1 MIPHRVKLSG
11 FLSYT
16 DEQDIRFGGAAVWML
31 AGTNGSG
38 KSSVF
43 DAVTYALFGHHRGGS
58 QNAAELINKDSS
70 ALAVE
75 FDFKLDGRLFRAKRT
90 LRRSQKG
97 AISGTQQ
104 MFALPK
110 GVADDSD
117 AWDAVADTTK
127 KVDFDKWVHEHV
139 GLDYETFTSSVLLL
153 QGKAEKLLDSK
164 PSGRA
169 EVLAGI
175 VDLGRYQRLH
185 EKANA
190 KKLGLKGQLDT
201 LAAQIEGVPEVSDME
216 YVGAALRIGE
226 CEHGRV
232 DVQKRI
238 DDLSGLELQARR
250 WEDADARHRQAEGKL
265 KTAESLL
272 TDAVR
277 IEARFNK
284 LTELRAVVPVIGT
297 VAGALQ
303 DLRTSKGRVKEL
315 ERRRD
320 EAKVAQADA
329 DREQEKSKRQ
339 VVQHKQTLTADEK
352 KLADGNARLRV
363 LAVVLNTLKMVATAE
378 ADVRRLTDDAAALP
392 ANPDAEVAAAQAAV
406 DRLTDLAR
414 VLPILE
420 RVNTER
426 HDLAQAL
433 RKAQDGQ
440 TQLGELKAKGKAKAT
455 EQTTLTPEQAAAKEA
470 KTAADEQLGKAKSLV
485 EQAAAALAEF
495 DTHAGEKTCRSCGSP
510 LTAKHFADEKAKRAD
525 ALRRAEGAQKDAI
538 SAGKMATEK
547 DRDLTA
553 RLAKLATEVADLR
566 ELYTAKNGELKQADA
581 DAKRLRDSLT
591 LRYAEL
597 PDPYKSRIAPS
608 QPADWSATH
617 YPERDEL
624 AVLRRDVE
632 QLDTT
637 RRVLRTATDTQAKAR
652 DLRTRLDTATTQ
664 LTALRATLPPGD
676 SMTLRAEHATL
687 TAAEKTLIETIQA
700 LKKAIETAEREA
712 DKRGRDA
719 HDAAHTQTEIAGKL
733 TTEEVTRKH
742 CTDTIE
748 RALRGLTD
756 KWRTTAENAGM
767 GEYAAFKGE
776 LDTLIADGVEAK
788 AKQLEQ
794 ARLSLAA
801 LREDIERLSA
811 EAAEFPPEAKRS
823 PADIRTEVVA
833 ARKEYEDRDR
843 DLREAQKH
851 RDKLDG
857 HRERRATL
865 GADAIRLDGEHNRY
879 KLLSE
884 LLGRDRLQRH
894 LVRQAERQIVDFAN
908 AVLDRLSGGQLF
920 LKLVG
925 GSDGAGTDRALDMEC
940 ANRVTGGAPIN
951 VTFLSG
957 SQRFRVAVSLALA
970 IGQYASRLHRPIES
984 VIIDEG
990 FGCLDRQGR
999 QVMIQE
1005 LQNLRGHLNCIL
1017 LVSHQEEFADAFAD
1031 GYRFELQNGATRV
1044 SRFQR

>member
-1 MIPHRVKLSG
+1 MIPFRIKLSG
-11 FLSYT
+11 FLSYKE
-16 DEQDIRFGGAAVWML
+16 EQEVRFGGAPVWML

-58 QNAAELINKDSS
+58 QNAAELINKESS

-110 GVADDSD
+110 DAGDDADE
-117 AWDAVADTTK
+117 WEAVEDTTK

-139 GLDYETFTSSVLLL
+139 GLDYEIFTSSVLLL

-201 LAAQIEGVPEVSDME
+201 LAAQIVGVPEVSEME
-216 YVGAALRIGE
+216 YVGATLRIAE
-226 CEHGRV
+226 CEQARAE
-232 DVQKRI
+232 VQKKI
-238 DDLSGLELQARR
+238 DDLSALELQARR
-250 WEDADARHRQAEGKL
+250 WEDADARHRQAEDKL
-265 KTAESLL
+265 KTAEALL

-277 IEARFNK
+277 IESRFNK
-284 LTELRAVVPVIGT
+284 LSELKAVVPIIGT
-297 VAGALQ
+297 VAGARQ
-303 DLRTSKGRVKEL
+303 DLRTSEGVAKEL
-315 ERRRD
+315 ERRRE
-320 EAKVAQADA
+320 EAKLAQADA
-329 DREQEKSKRQ
+329 DQSRDQAKRQ
-339 VVQHKQTLTADEK
+339 LAQHKRTLAEDEK
-352 KLADGNARLRV
+352 KLAEGNARLRV
-363 LAVVLNTLKMVATAE
+363 LAVVLNTLRLAAAADADVKRLTDEAAAQPADPE
-378 ADVRRLTDDAAALP
+378 ADVR
-392 ANPDAEVAAAQAAV
+392 AAQAAV
-406 DRLTDLAR
+406 DRLTELGR

-420 RVNTER
+420 RLNTER

-433 RKAQDGQ
+433 RKEQEANR
-440 TQLGELKAKGKAKAT
+440 QLEELKASGKAKKA
-455 EQTTLTPEQAAAKEA
+455 EQDKLTPEQAAAKQA

-485 EQAAAALAEF
+485 EVAQAALAEF

-510 LTAKHFADEKAKRAD
+510 LTAQHFADETAKRA
-525 ALRRAEGAQKDAI
+525 AELKRAEQARKDAV
-538 SAGKMATEK
+538 AAVQAATET
-547 DRDLTA
+547 DRDLTD
-553 RLAKLATEVADLR
+553 RLAKLATQVADLR
-566 ELYTAKNGELKQADA
+566 SDYATKQGEVKQAAD
-581 DAKRLRDSLT
+581 DAKRLLSSLQ

-597 PDPYKSRIAPS
+597 PEPFKSRISPEK
-608 QPADWSATH
+608 PTDWATTT

-632 QLDTT
+632 QFDTA
-637 RRVLRTATDTQAKAR
+637 RRALRAATDAQTKAR
-652 DLRTRLDTATTQ
+652 ALRTRLDTATEN

-676 SMTLRAEHATL
+676 ALTLRSEHATL
-687 TAAEKTLIETIQA
+687 SAAETTLTATIHA
-700 LKKAIETAEREA
+700 LKKTIETTEREA

-719 HDAAHTQTEIAGKL
+719 HDAVHTLTEIAGKL
-733 TTEEVTRKH
+733 NTEQVTQKH
-742 CTDTIE
+742 ATDTIE
-748 RALRGLTD
+748 RALRGLPD
-756 KWRTTAENAGM
+756 KWRTAAESAGL
-767 GEYAAFKGE
+767 GEYAAFKAE
-776 LDTLIADGVEAK
+776 LDELIAEGVEAK

-794 ARLSLAA
+794 ARASLAA
-801 LREDIERLSA
+801 LREDIDRLSA
-811 EAAEFPPEAKRS
+811 EAAEFPPEARRS
-823 PADIRTEVVA
+823 PTDIRAEVVA
-833 ARKEYEDRDR
+833 ARQDHEDRDR
-843 DLREAQKH
+843 DRREAQKH

-857 HRERRATL
+857 HRERRAQL
-865 GADAIRLDGEHNRY
+865 GADTLRLDGEHNRY

-894 LVRQAERQIVDFAN
+894 LVRQAERQIVDYAN

-925 GSDGAGTDRALDMEC
+925 GSDGAGTERALDMEC

-1017 LVSHQEEFADAFAD
+1017 LVSHQEEFADAFND
-1031 GYRFELQNGATRV
+1031 GYRFELHDGATRV

>member
-1 MIPHRVKLSG
+1 MIPFRIKLSG
-11 FLSYT
+11 FLSYKE
-16 DEQDIRFGGAAVWML
+16 EQEVRFGGAPVWML

-110 GVADDSD
+110 DAGDDADG
-117 AWDAVADTTK
+117 WEAVEDTTK

-139 GLDYETFTSSVLLL
+139 GLDYEIFTSSVLLL

-190 KKLGLKGQLDT
+190 KKLGLKGHLDT
-201 LAAQIEGVPEVSDME
+201 LSAQIEGVPEVSDME
-216 YVGAALRIGE
+216 YVGATLRIDE
-226 CEHGRV
+226 CQLARTE
-232 DVQKRI
+232 VQTRI
-238 DDLSGLELQARR
+238 DDLSARELQARR
-250 WEDADARHRQAEGKL
+250 WEDADARHRQAADKL
-265 KTAESLL
+265 TAAEKLL

-284 LTELRAVVPVIGT
+284 LAELKAVVPIIGT
-297 VAGALQ
+297 VAGARQ
-303 DLRTSKGRVKEL
+303 DQRASDGRVKEL
-315 ERRRD
+315 ERRKEDAKRAQT
-320 EAKVAQADA
+320 EANQA
-329 DREQEKSKRQ
+329 QEKAKRQ
-339 VVQHKQTLTADEK
+339 LTQHKRTLAEDEK
-352 KLADGNARLRV
+352 KLSDGNARLRV
-363 LAVVLNTLKMVATAE
+363 LAVVLNTLKQVATAE
-378 ADVRRLTDDAAALP
+378 TDSKRLQDDAAGLP
-392 ANPDAEVAAAQAAV
+392 KNPDADVTAAQSAV
-406 DRLTDLAR
+406 DRLTELGR

-433 RKAQDGQ
+433 RKEQEANR
-440 TQLGELKAKGKAKAT
+440 QLEELKLSGKARKA
-455 EQTTLTPEQAAAKEA
+455 EQDKLTPEQAAAKVA

-485 EQAAAALAEF
+485 EVARAALAEF

-510 LTAKHFADEKAKRAD
+510 LTARHFADETAKRTQELKA
-525 ALRRAEGAQKDAI
+525 AEQAQKDAV
-538 SAGKMATEK
+538 AAVKAATEK
-547 DRDLTA
+547 DRDLTDG
-553 RLAKLATEVADLR
+553 LAKLAIEVGDLR
-566 ELYTAKNGELKQADA
+566 EQFTAKKGEVKQAADDA
-581 DAKRLRDSLT
+581 ARLRASLG

-597 PDPYKSRIAPS
+597 PEPYKSRISPA
-608 QPADWSATH
+608 QPTDWALTT
-617 YPERDEL
+617 YPARDEL
-624 AVLRRDVE
+624 AVLRRDAE
-632 QLDTT
+632 QLDAA
-637 RRVLRTATDTQAKAR
+637 RRTLRAAADAQAKAR
-652 DLRTRLDTATTQ
+652 DVRTRLDTATAQ
-664 LTALRATLPPGD
+664 LVALRATLPPGD
-676 SMTLRAEHATL
+676 ALTLRAEHATL
-687 TAAEKTLIETIQA
+687 TADEKTLTQSVKA
-700 LKKAIETAEREA
+700 FKTAIETAERDA
-712 DKRGRDA
+712 DKHGRDA
-719 HDAAHTQTEIAGKL
+719 HDATHTLTEIAGKL
-733 TTEEVTRKH
+733 NTEAVTQKH
-742 CTDTIE
+742 GTDTIE
-748 RALRGLTD
+748 RALRGLPD
-756 KWRTTAENAGM
+756 KWRTAAEAAGM
-767 GEYAAFKGE
+767 GEYADFKAE
-776 LDTLIADGVEAK
+776 LDELIADGVEAK

-794 ARLSLAA
+794 ARASLTA
-801 LREDIERLSA
+801 LRDDIDRLGA
-811 EAAEFPPEAKRS
+811 EAAEFPPEARRS
-823 PADIRTEVVA
+823 PADIRAEVVS
-833 ARKEYEDRDR
+833 ARKDNEDRER

-857 HRERRATL
+857 HRERRAQL
-865 GADAIRLDGEHNRY
+865 GADVLRLDGEHNRY

-894 LVRQAERQIVDFAN
+894 LVRQAERQIVDYAN

-925 GSDGAGTDRALDMEC
+925 GSDGAGTERALDMEC

-1017 LVSHQEEFADAFAD
+1017 LVSHQEEFADAFND
-1031 GYRFELQNGATRV
+1031 GYRFELHDGATRV